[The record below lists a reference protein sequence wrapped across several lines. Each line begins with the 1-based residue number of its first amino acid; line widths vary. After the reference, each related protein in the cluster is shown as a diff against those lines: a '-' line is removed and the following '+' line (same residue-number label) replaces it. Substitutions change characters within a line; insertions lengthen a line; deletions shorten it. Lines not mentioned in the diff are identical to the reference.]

1 MESLK
6 RTLLTS
12 FLFCELFRKKLF
24 NPDLLELVSQYK
36 NTVKA
41 MMIVFF
47 GLKKRTFSTVC
58 KDFLS
63 I

>member
-1 MESLK
+1 MVSLK
-6 RTLLTS
+6 WTLLTS
-12 FLFCELFRKKLF
+12 FLFRS
-24 NPDLLELVSQYK
+24 DLLELVSQYK
-36 NTVKA
+36 DTVKA
-41 MMIVFF
+41 LMIVFF